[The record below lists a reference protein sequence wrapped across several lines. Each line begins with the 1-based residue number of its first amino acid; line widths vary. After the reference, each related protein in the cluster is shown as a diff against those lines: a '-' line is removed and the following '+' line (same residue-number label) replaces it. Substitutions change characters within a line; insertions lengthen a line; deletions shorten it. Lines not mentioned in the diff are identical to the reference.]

1 MQRLPPTAP
10 TIDMSADQT
19 SSYFKHPKES
29 RVQALPRKSTDPP
42 MSNFRSKQL
51 HNNIS
56 ALVSLSTTNSE
67 FHLSAS
73 DAIASNLE
81 FHLSA
86 SDVVAQL
93 LDRACE
99 PTPFADGTYLQPL
112 TEDSKTLFVPTQEF
126 TNDTTPRTFI
136 HCNHQSINSQLLR
149 DERLS
154 DSMEDSDENEED
166 DLSRTSSNAAKKK
179 NTSKYFQHQEDRW
192 MEHFQSLLRYKEMHG
207 NCHVPQNYPQDPA
220 LARWARRQRHQ
231 FKQNRQ
237 MHVKNPMSKERQ
249 LMLEQ
254 AGFVWDPQMDN
265 WEIRR
270 QELEAYKEKYGH
282 CNVPSRY
289 AENPGL
295 ATWVKRQ
302 RTAHRQFQSGE
313 TVSRVR
319 KQRFEIL
326 NKMEFVWKRSNK

>member
-1 MQRLPPTAP
+1 MPSTSYEAP
-10 TIDMSADQT
+10 L
-19 SSYFKHPKES
+19 Y
-29 RVQALPRKSTDPP
+29 KSTDRL
-42 MSNFRSKQL
+42 MYTHSGNQQ

-73 DAIASNLE
+73 DAIVQS
-81 FHLSA
+81 
-86 SDVVAQL
+86 
-93 LDRACE
+93 LDTVCE
-99 PTPFADGTYLQPL
+99 PTPFADGIYLQPL
-112 TEDSKTLFVPTQEF
+112 TEDSKTLFVPRQEI
-126 TNDTTPRTFI
+126 TNDTTSRTYI
-136 HCNHQSINSQLLR
+136 QCNHQSINSQLLR

-154 DSMEDSDENEED
+154 DSMEDSDEYDED
-166 DLSRTSSNAAKKK
+166 DQSRTSFNAAKKQ
-179 NTSKYFQHQEDRW
+179 NNSKYFQHQEDRW
-192 MEHFQSLLRYKEMHG
+192 IEHFQSLLRYKAMHG

-231 FKQNRQ
+231 FKLNRQ
-237 MHVKNPMSKERQ
+237 QHLKPSMSKERQ

-254 AGFVWDPQMDN
+254 VGFVWDPQMDS

-270 QELEAYKEKYGH
+270 QELEAYKERYGH

-302 RTAHRQFQSGE
+302 RTAHRQFLSGE

-319 KQRFEIL
+319 KERLEIL
-326 NKMEFVWKRSNK
+326 NKMGFVWNRSNK